1 MNQYELSTEKMNQD
15 NLNVGEMQKR
25 RVTMPDGKRYLI
37 YYTFEKANS
46 AETDS
51 DIDLEKAN

>member
-1 MNQYELSTEKMNQD
+1 MNENELTTQKVNQD
-15 NLNVGEMQKR
+15 KSTSGEMQKR